1 MDLEL
6 LQQKRRE
13 AYQSLL
19 VEYAS
24 GCLDEAHALLM
35 AAHASLSEAARRDI
49 ATCEMLGGL
58 MLEKQC
64 SPVSMRDDALSRVM
78 ARLEVGEPPQ
88 QKRETTQSET
98 SDPALP
104 RCLSKYTCTER
115 WVVAGP
121 GRHMI
126 AVRTHCTRSEAKI
139 MRLAAGNILIPA
151 PEESTSAI
159 LILEGACTDGFER
172 FTRGDVLVME
182 AETIRPLQAD
192 AQEGV
197 TFMLVRERRVMPGE
211 LLARRILSLLLKR

>member
-1 MDLEL
+1 MDLEWM
-6 LQQKRRE
+6 QQKRRE
-13 AYQSLL
+13 AYEAML

-35 AAHASLSEAARRDI
+35 SAHASLCEAARRDI
-49 ATCEMLGGL
+49 AHYETLGGL
-58 MLEKQC
+58 MLERQC
-64 SPVSMRDDALSRVM
+64 APVSMREDALFRVM
-78 ARLEVGEPPQ
+78 ARLDAGEPPQ
-88 QKRETTQSET
+88 KRKAPQPESR
-98 SDPALP
+98 DPALP
-104 RCLSKYTCTER
+104 RCLTRYTCEER

-182 AETIRPLQAD
+182 AETVRPLQAD
-192 AQEGV
+192 AEGGV
-197 TFMLVRERRVMPGE
+197 TFMLVRERRITPRE
-211 LLARRILSLLLKR
+211 AFARRILSLLLKR